1 MTTYMLIFA
10 AALVLAVGATPVMRR
25 LAPRFGL
32 IDQPSARKV
41 HSNPIPLM
49 GGVAL
54 YGAII
59 AALLIFGDRFN
70 VAQLVSILIGGTWVS
85 FLGICDDRWG
95 VSPMLKLAG
104 QIVGAVIL
112 IVSGVEV
119 TAFGLQVIN
128 VAVTILW
135 VVGITNALNLM
146 DNMDGLSGGVAA
158 TAAAYFLVMAAMSGQ
173 YLVAALS
180 AALVGACLGFLAYN
194 FNPASIFMGDTGS
207 LFLGFLL
214 ASLGIKLRFPSN
226 SAVVTW
232 MVPVMALGVLILDTS
247 LVTVSRLRR
256 GVNPLTTPG
265 KDHLSHRLVAV
276 GYSQREAVLILYIVA
291 EAFGLLAILLTRA
304 SVREGYVFGGVVLL
318 ACLYV
323 IWRFEWGMKPWSETA
338 TATAEPTPIVADSS
352 SGRSC
357 NR

>member
-1 MTTYMLIFA
+1 MTSYMLIFA
-10 AALVLAVGATPVMRR
+10 AALILAVGVTPVMRR
-25 LAPRFGL
+25 LAPRLGL
-32 IDQPSARKV
+32 IDQPNARKV
-41 HSNPIPLM
+41 HTNPVPLM

-95 VSPMLKLAG
+95 VDPILKLAG
-104 QIVGAVIL
+104 QIVGALIL
-112 IVSGVEV
+112 IVSGVQV
-119 TAFGLQVIN
+119 TAFGLPAIN
-128 VAVTILW
+128 IAVTIIW

-158 TAAAYFLVMAAMSGQ
+158 TAAAYFLVMAVMSGQ

-214 ASLGIKLRFPSN
+214 ASLGIKLRFPAN
-226 SAVVTW
+226 SAMVTW

-256 GVNPLTTPG
+256 GLNPLTTPG
-265 KDHLSHRLVAV
+265 KDHLSHRLVAA
-276 GYSQREAVLILYIVA
+276 GSSQREAVLILYIVA
-291 EAFGLLAILLTRA
+291 EAFGLLAVLLTRA
-304 SVREGYVFGGVVLL
+304 DIREGYIFGAVVVL
-318 ACLYV
+318 ACAYV
-323 IWRFEWGMKPWSETA
+323 IWKFEWGLKPRPDGITA
-338 TATAEPTPIVADSS
+338 AGQSQPYSAESPPRKQCD
-352 SGRSC
+352 G
-357 NR
+357 